1 MVESM
6 SRPWLSVP
14 SRYAD
19 EPPSD
24 QAGGSF
30 PSHKEIWAGS
40 NGLYGA
46 IKGAAKAAVMAIK
59 VIIAAIIAPG
69 VVKKE

>member
-1 MVESM
+1 
-6 SRPWLSVP
+6 
-14 SRYAD
+14 AD
-19 EPPSD
+19 DPPSD

-30 PSHKEIWAGS
+30 PSHNEICAGS

-46 IKGAAKAAVMAIK
+46 IKGAAKAAVIAIN
-59 VIIAAIIAPG
+59 VMLAAIIAPG